1 MKSMNVLLV
10 CAGGM
15 STSILMKKLQQYR
28 DEHGA
33 AGQIKAV
40 SLSAYE
46 DVYQDY
52 DVILM
57 GPQVAYRQS
66 EVQTATGLPV
76 AAIPPL
82 DYAVGDSAHIFEL
95 AASLVQGPVE

>member
-1 MKSMNVLLV
+1 MKAINVLLV

-28 DEHGA
+28 DEQGV

-40 SLSAYE
+40 GLSAYE

-66 EVQTATGLPV
+66 EVEKATGVPV

-82 DYAVGDSAHIFEL
+82 DYAVGDSAHIFKL
-95 AASLVQGPVE
+95 AENLV

>member
-1 MKSMNVLLV
+1 MKAINVLLV

-28 DEHGA
+28 DEQGVA
-33 AGQIKAV
+33 RQIKAV
-40 SLSAYE
+40 GLSAYE

-66 EVQTATGLPV
+66 EVEKGTGLPV

-82 DYAVGDSAHIFEL
+82 DYAVGDSAHIFKL
-95 AASLVQGPVE
+95 AENLV

>member
-1 MKSMNVLLV
+1 MKAINVLLV
-10 CAGGM
+10 CVGGM

-28 DEHGA
+28 DEQGV

-40 SLSAYE
+40 GLSAYE

-66 EVQTATGLPV
+66 EVEKATGLPV

-82 DYAVGDSAHIFEL
+82 DYAVGDSAHIFKL
-95 AASLVQGPVE
+95 AENLV

>member
-1 MKSMNVLLV
+1 MKAINVLLV

-28 DEHGA
+28 DEQGV
-33 AGQIKAV
+33 AGQIQAV
-40 SLSAYE
+40 GYE

-52 DVILM
+52 DVVLM
-57 GPQVAYRQS
+57 GPQVAYRQG
-66 EVQTATGLPV
+66 EVEAATGLPV

-82 DYAVGDSAHIFEL
+82 DYAVGDSAHIFKL
-95 AASLVQGPVE
+95 AENLV